1 VPNTTRR
8 SGRRLLEALVDLV
21 AQQGHEA
28 TTGAGI
34 GVRAGFS
41 GALIH
46 ARYGTKDALLDELM
60 RTEYEQRI
68 VPGLGESVSGLR
80 QAYWD
85 TSTDW
90 VNLRARTLT
99 SRPLQRR
106 GTSGSSASAAPCV
119 DCAAWSGPARR
130 TRAMARAHC
139 PRLRARRRL
148 VAGPRIGLSS

>member
-1 VPNTTRR
+1 MPNTTRR
-8 SGRRLLEALVDLV
+8 PGRRLLEALVDLV

-68 VPGLGESVSGLR
+68 VPGLGESVSGLDRPTGIRRPIGSTCERGR
-80 QAYWD
+80 Q
-85 TSTDW
+85 
-90 VNLRARTLT
+90 
-99 SRPLQRR
+99 PR
-106 GTSGSSASAAPCV
+106 GLYSGDIMVLGFGIALC
-119 DCAAWSGPARR
+119 
-130 TRAMARAHC
+130 
-139 PRLRARRRL
+139 
-148 VAGPRIGLSS
+148 